1 MELGPM
7 LVMRLQRVKESGV
20 SSLGVAVVVKQQG
33 GGRGAPRLQMIVSTK
48 FSSDVK
54 VFTYSVVCNAPAGDA
69 DAVGNVQARVLGLDV
84 VGGGCT
90 GDVELG
96 NGALGGSATEGLHGV
111 LDIIGTGPAAA
122 VGKVHLGT
130 DAVDGDAGGAPLL
143 DVLDQT
149 GDLAVVGDVKV
160 VVVDVQLASWVNRAS
175 SLEGNADVVLADDL
189 EPVAVPE
196 GSVFVEDFVDN
207 VLVSLA
213 SFIWT
218 F

>member
-20 SSLGVAVVVKQQG
+20 SGLGVAVVVEQQR
-33 GGRGAPRLQMIVSTK
+33 GGRGAPRLHMMVSTK
-48 FSSDVK
+48 VPSDGSK
-54 VFTYSVVCNAPAGDA
+54 VFTYSVVCNAPAGDT

-84 VGGGCT
+84 VGGRSA

-96 NGALGGSATEGLHGV
+96 DGALGGSATEGLHGV
-111 LDIIGTGPAAA
+111 ADIVGTGPAAA

-130 DAVDGDAGGAPLL
+130 DAVDGDTGRAPLL

-160 VVVDVQLASWVNRAS
+160 VVVDVELAGRVNRAS
-175 SLEGNADVVLADDL
+175 GLEGNLDVVLADDL
-189 EPVAVPE
+189 EPVAVSE

-213 SFIWT
+213 LFV
-218 F
+218 

>member
-1 MELGPM
+1 MELRPM

-20 SSLGVAVVVKQQG
+20 GSLGVAVVVEQQG
-33 GGRGAPRLQMIVSTK
+33 GGRGAPRLHKMVSTS

-54 VFTYSVVCNAPAGDA
+54 VFTYSVVCNAPAGDTN
-69 DAVGNVQARVLGLDV
+69 AVGDVQARVLGLDV
-84 VGGGCT
+84 VGGRSA

-96 NGALGGSATEGLHGV
+96 DGALGGSAAESLHGV
-111 LDIIGTGPAAA
+111 SDIIGTGPAAA

-130 DAVDGDAGGAPLL
+130 DAVDGDTGCAPL
-143 DVLDQT
+143 
-149 GDLAVVGDVKV
+149 LAVVGDVKV
-160 VVVDVQLASWVNRAS
+160 VVVDVQLASWVNRTS

-189 EPVAVPE
+189 EPVAIPE
-196 GSVFVEDFVDN
+196 GSIFVEDFVDN
-207 VLVSLA
+207 VLNSLA

>member
-1 MELGPM
+1 MELRPM

-20 SSLGVAVVVKQQG
+20 SSLGVAVVVEQQG
-33 GGRGAPRLQMIVSTK
+33 GGRGAPRLHKMVSTS

-54 VFTYSVVCNAPAGDA
+54 VFTYSVVSNAPAGDTN
-69 DAVGNVQARVLGLDV
+69 AVGDVQARVLGLDV
-84 VGGGCT
+84 VGGRSA

-96 NGALGGSATEGLHGV
+96 DGALGGSAAESLHGV
-111 LDIIGTGPAAA
+111 SDIIGTGPAAA

-130 DAVDGDAGGAPLL
+130 DAVDGDTGRAPLL

-149 GDLAVVGDVKV
+149 GDLAVVGNVKV
-160 VVVDVQLASWVNRAS
+160 VVVDVQLASWVNRTS

-189 EPVAVPE
+189 EPVAIPE
-196 GSVFVEDFVDN
+196 GSIFVEDFVDN
-207 VLVSLA
+207 VLNSLA

>member
-1 MELGPM
+1 MELRPM

-20 SSLGVAVVVKQQG
+20 SSLGVAVVVEQQG
-33 GGRGAPRLQMIVSTK
+33 GGRCAPRLHMMVSTK

-84 VGGGCT
+84 VGGRST
-90 GDVELG
+90 GDIELG
-96 NGALGGSATEGLHGV
+96 DGALGGSATESLHGV
-111 LDIIGTGPAAA
+111 LDIVRTGPAAA

-130 DAVDGDAGGAPLL
+130 DTVDGDAGGAPLL
-143 DVLDQT
+143 HVADQT

-160 VVVDVQLASWVNRAS
+160 VVVDVQLASGVNRAS
-175 SLEGNADVVLADDL
+175 GLEGNADVVLADDL

-196 GSVFVEDFVDN
+196 GSVFVEDFVDD
-207 VLVSLA
+207 VLDSLA
-213 SFIWT
+213 SFV
-218 F
+218 